1 MMWGSSAIW
10 QRFWSSLW
18 LHFSVLSGRLSCKG
32 SVLRLLLFMV
42 ANDFKVTASP
52 YVTLCRVVVVKSL
65 SCVQFF
71 VTRWTATHQAPLSS
85 TISWSLLKFKSIE
98 SVILSNHLILCHP
111 LLLPSIF
118 PSNRV
123 FPSESALCIRWPKY
137 CIFSFSNS
145 PSIEESGLISFRI
158 DWFDLLPVQGT
169 LKSLLQVKL
178 QKKKKK
184 AYPFLLC
191 CYQSHL
197 S

>member
-1 MMWGSSAIW
+1 MNFSDCFV
-10 QRFWSSLW
+10 QSL
-18 LHFSVLSGRLSCKG
+18 
-32 SVLRLLLFMV
+32 
-42 ANDFKVTASP
+42 SP
-52 YVTLCRVVVVKSL
+52 VQLYVT
-65 SCVQFF
+65 
-71 VTRWTATHQAPLSS
+71 WWAATCLAPLSS

-169 LKSLLQVKL
+169 LKSLLQVRL
-178 QKKKKK
+178 QKKKKNLSC
-184 AYPFLLC
+184 YVVINHTYLNLLYWILLNMSCNLRHTHTQNC
-191 CYQSHL
+191 CLFYSLLQPRT
-197 S
+197 

>member
-1 MMWGSSAIW
+1 MWGSSAIW

-85 TISWSLLKFKSIE
+85 TISWSLLKFMSIE
-98 SVILSNHLILCHP
+98 LVVLSNHLILCHS
-111 LLLPSIF
+111 LLLLLSIF
-118 PSNRV
+118 SIIKVFSN
-123 FPSESALCIRWPKY
+123 ESALHIRWPKY
-137 CIFSFSNS
+137 WSFSFNSGPSN
-145 PSIEESGLISFRI
+145 EYSGLISFRI
-158 DWFDLLPVQGT
+158 DWFDFHGLKGLPV
-169 LKSLLQVKL
+169 V
-178 QKKKKK
+178 
-184 AYPFLLC
+184 F
-191 CYQSHL
+191 
-197 S
+197 